1 MIMSKPF
8 SGEEFWNIPRDDKEV
23 LRELGRKVFE
33 IATSSVNEEYIELQ
47 ESINRLE
54 MVKPIIYVYEIPWH
68 EVNVHGELDLKT
80 KHPLCRIYEERLRC
94 IIYKWEHGLGAPVDD
109 PRFTYPGLEPA
120 IIQPLQDYIIDS
132 GYGIQVEEDIVKKD
146 ERNPI
151 VSHRFHVQIKSE
163 EDIEKIKMPRVAF
176 DSERAERD
184 FQALCDIFDGII
196 PVERRGV
203 SSFWFAPWDE
213 IVQWTGVKEILIDMF
228 RRPSYVH
235 KLIDRMVAAWLHR
248 LEQYMRLGLLRDDP
262 MKLWG
267 VETAQVFAAASPA
280 MHEEFALKHERPW
293 YEKWGYNYYGCCE
306 PLHHKIDILRRNVPR
321 LRKISISPF
330 ADFKRAA
337 KNIRDEFVI
346 AWKPS
351 PAVFAASIWD
361 PESVR
366 KDIEEKLRIARE
378 YNCIIEIHMKDIS
391 TVNYQPQRLWEW
403 AQIASRIA
411 EKYV

>member
-1 MIMSKPF
+1 MSKLP
-8 SGEEFWNIPRDDKEV
+8 GNEEFYEIPKSDKEV
-23 LRELGRKVFE
+23 LRELGEKVFE

-47 ESINRLE
+47 KAINRLE
-54 MVKPIIYVYEIPWH
+54 RVKPIIYIYEIPWH
-68 EVNVHGELDLKT
+68 EVNLNGELDLKT
-80 KHPLCRIYEERLRC
+80 KHPLCRRYEERLRR
-94 IIYKWEHGLGAPVDD
+94 IIYKWDHCLGAPVDD
-109 PRFTYPGLEPA
+109 PRFTYPGLEPVIA
-120 IIQPLQDYIIDS
+120 QPIQDYIHDS
-132 GYGIQVEEDIVKKD
+132 GYGIRVEEDVLRRD

-151 VSHRFHVQIKSE
+151 VSHRFHAQIKSE
-163 EDIEKIKMPRVAF
+163 EDIEKIKMPKVTF
-176 DSERAERD
+176 DYERAERD
-184 FQALCDIFDGII
+184 FQALCDIFDGIM
-196 PVERRGV
+196 PVEKRGV

-235 KLIDRMVAAWLHR
+235 KLIDRMVEAWLYR
-248 LEQYMRLGLLRDDP
+248 LEQYVRLGLMRDDP

-267 VETAQVFAAASPA
+267 VETAQVFAAASPS
-280 MHEEFALKHERPW
+280 MHEEFALRHEKPW

-306 PLHHKIDILRRNVPR
+306 PLHHKVDILRRNVPR

-330 ADFKRAA
+330 ADFHQAA

-351 PAVFAASIWD
+351 PAVLAASIWD

-366 KDIEEKLRIARE
+366 KDIEEKLRVAKE
-378 YNCIIEIHMKDIS
+378 YNCIIEIHLKDIS

-403 AQIASRIA
+403 AQIASKVA
-411 EKYV
+411 GKYA